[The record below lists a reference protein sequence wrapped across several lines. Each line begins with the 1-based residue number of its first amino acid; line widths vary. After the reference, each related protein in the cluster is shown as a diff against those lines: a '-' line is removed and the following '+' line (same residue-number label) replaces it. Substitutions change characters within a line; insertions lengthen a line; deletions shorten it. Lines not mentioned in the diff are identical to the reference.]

1 MGPVL
6 YKKHIYTLREPK
18 ADLPLRLRKPMS
30 LLSIAERVIGGG
42 LLIAA
47 AAQDRLGLDII
58 VSSPNLG
65 QAAKHHNIH
74 LDCRMLSRRGDSALA
89 CTESESEQQG
99 SNGAKRLAMPN
110 ELVAPFPQHSSRNIQ
125 ARASSAVRTNF
136 RLCRA
141 TDRLFVLR
149 LHIQLLRQQLHVKSL
164 VLVSPGRSS
173 SRYVLHTEDHL
184 GAVRGLQ

>member
-1 MGPVL
+1 MQ
-6 YKKHIYTLREPK
+6 
-18 ADLPLRLRKPMS
+18 
-30 LLSIAERVIGGG
+30 SIAERVIGGG

-58 VSSPNLG
+58 VSSPNLCAIQHVNLDQRDRG

-74 LDCRMLSRRGDSALA
+74 LDCRMLSRRGNSALA
-89 CTESESEQQG
+89 CTGSESEQQG

-136 RLCRA
+136 RQCRA

-149 LHIQLLRQQLHVKSL
+149 FHIQYLRQQLHVKSL